1 MEILM
6 IILGIIMVLC
16 GISCVFTPLLTFVS
30 AGYLII
36 ALLIVY
42 GVAGI
47 VKAIATKQYGI
58 SFIFNIL
65 SVVLGFVIAF
75 VPGLKSRTDGALITI
90 MAIWLLL
97 QGVLAIVLSIK
108 FRGAQG
114 GNKWIAALILGI
126 IGVILGLYSL
136 FQPIVL
142 AFTIGMLIGFY
153 FIESGINLIVLSS
166 QVSKK

>member
-16 GISCVFTPLLTFVS
+16 GISCVFTPLLTFIS

-47 VKAIATKQYGI
+47 VKAFATKQYGI

-65 SVVLGFVIAF
+65 SVVLGLIIAF
-75 VPGLKSRTDGALITI
+75 VPGLKLRTDGALITI

-108 FRGAQG
+108 FRGVQG

-136 FQPIVL
+136 FHPIVL

-153 FIESGINLIVLSS
+153 FIESGINLIFLS
-166 QVSKK
+166 